1 MLSVLYSI
9 FKILENRNIAIYLCT
24 DKVQYCLQRVMPAS
38 RHHPG
43 PGGVGGLRQ
52 DVPLQRAAQLQL
64 PPEREERLQ
73 RRVAAVQVEPVQGGV
88 ALRGPG
94 HPPRRDVRADLLQ
107 RGGGHRSYKTF

>member
-1 MLSVLYSI
+1 MYDSFPAGTISAFSLLSSSEVAW
-9 FKILENRNIAIYLCT
+9 FP
-24 DKVQYCLQRVMPAS
+24 RVMPAS

-64 PPEREERLQ
+64 PPEREQRLQ

-107 RGGGHRSYKTF
+107 RGVWSQEIQNME